1 MQNNWKKIWN
11 KIAKSGKYTY
21 LKELLALNENKLK
34 TTTHDQYLIKKQN
47 SKYRFNIF
55 LTYE

>member
-1 MQNNWKKIWN
+1 M
-11 KIAKSGKYTY
+11 GKYTY

-34 TTTHDQYLIKKQN
+34 ATTHDQYLIKKQN
-47 SKYRFNIF
+47 IKYRFNIF